1 MDHYLLNLDHHM
13 NEILSNKEL
22 QSLTGYKSNKR
33 IINWLNNNRIP
44 FLCSGEGRPL
54 VNRQALAYLMGAPVD
69 NKRSVELNFDQD
81 GFKT

>member
-1 MDHYLLNLDHHM
+1 M